1 MSKVSR
7 SVGKRG
13 GRATIFYVNYSKIAY
28 HAKLVLFVS
37 LFKARIFYEVSIE
50 LEA

>member
-1 MSKVSR
+1 M
-7 SVGKRG
+7 GKRG
-13 GRATIFYVNYSKIAY
+13 GRATIFYVNDSKMAY

-37 LFKARIFYEVSIE
+37 LFKAGIFCEVSME